1 MARANPLLESVHG
14 SAAWGVTQERYQLKH
29 FALKRKV
36 REGAGVRGSAWV
48 KGRFKMCL
56 DLIHLTKK
64 LFPAIEDNSL
74 LNPPAHTQAAG
85 THKPSWKW
93 NDVSKVFPHEKGNGL
108 GCHSFPWLLD
118 WTATAPW
125 ACPLG
130 QQSYTSRLCSQGIR
144 IWSVKTQK
152 RANKTP
158 EVFLRD
164 QQNKYKKNQNQKPD
178 KIKCVSFM
186 RISKRNKMQWHCKKE
201 LLSHNLSL
209 SSILCFT
216 ST

>member
-1 MARANPLLESVHG
+1 
-14 SAAWGVTQERYQLKH
+14 
-29 FALKRKV
+29 
-36 REGAGVRGSAWV
+36 
-48 KGRFKMCL
+48 MCL

-85 THKPSWKW
+85 IHKPSWKW
-93 NDVSKVFPHEKGNGL
+93 NDVSKVLPRQKGNGL

-130 QQSYTSRLCSQGIR
+130 HQSYRSRLCSQGTR
-144 IWSVKTQK
+144 IWPVKTKK

-158 EVFLRD
+158 KVFLRD
-164 QQNKYKKNQNQKPD
+164 QQKKFFFLKKAD
-178 KIKCVSFM
+178 TIKCVSFM

-201 LLSHNLSL
+201 LLSHNPSL